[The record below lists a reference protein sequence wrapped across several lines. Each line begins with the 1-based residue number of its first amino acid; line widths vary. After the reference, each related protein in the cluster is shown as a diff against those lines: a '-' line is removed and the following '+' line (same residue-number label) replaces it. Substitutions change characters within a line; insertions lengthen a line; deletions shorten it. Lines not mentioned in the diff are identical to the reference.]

1 MSGAFKALD
10 EAETLSSCLQAV
22 ADLLTPDL
30 PLESD
35 QRGNL
40 ALLLDLLLRQQ
51 NAAIARARSE
61 VAAAGVMP

>member
-1 MSGAFKALD
+1 MSDAFKALD
-10 EAETLSSCLQAV
+10 EAETLSACFQAV
-22 ADLLTPDL
+22 ADLLAPD

-51 NAAIARARSE
+51 NAAIARARAE